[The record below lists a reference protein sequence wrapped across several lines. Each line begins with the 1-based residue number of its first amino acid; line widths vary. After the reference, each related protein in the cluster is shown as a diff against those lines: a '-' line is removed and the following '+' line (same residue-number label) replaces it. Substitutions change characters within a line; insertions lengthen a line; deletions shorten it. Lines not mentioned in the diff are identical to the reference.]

1 MGSRKQTL
9 IRLHSIIKRLYIDK
23 DYDLFYRL
31 SLLDDFK
38 LSAEIVEFSNMRQIK
53 IEKIT
58 SSNTVTPISHW
69 NFFFPNFQSGE
80 SIIASLTRLSR

>member
-53 IEKIT
+53 M
-58 SSNTVTPISHW
+58 
-69 NFFFPNFQSGE
+69 
-80 SIIASLTRLSR
+80 

>member
-53 IEKIT
+53 RRT
-58 SSNTVTPISHW
+58 SYFIIMCVLSLVVPIAI
-69 NFFFPNFQSGE
+69 PV
-80 SIIASLTRLSR
+80 

>member
-9 IRLHSIIKRLYIDK
+9 IRLHSLIKRLYIDK

-53 IEKIT
+53 IEKLKSNNTIT
-58 SSNTVTPISHW
+58 PVSEW
-69 NFFFPNFQSGE
+69 YFFFPNFVMRII
-80 SIIASLTRLSR
+80 SITILKSKT